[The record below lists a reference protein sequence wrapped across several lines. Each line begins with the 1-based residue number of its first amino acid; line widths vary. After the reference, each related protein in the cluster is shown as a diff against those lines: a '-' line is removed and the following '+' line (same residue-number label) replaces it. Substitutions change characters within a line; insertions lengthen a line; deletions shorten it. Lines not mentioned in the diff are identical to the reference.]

1 MEIAE
6 RVKLF
11 LKRHS
16 GSLFLCSAPLLFAV
30 VVVAIV
36 SPILRPQ
43 QSQLDPAMLDA
54 LLEDPKKIET
64 NPVQYNKY
72 NKIISKQT
80 KRYLDT
86 QRTDLKVPNA
96 DQPAPSLEIRVMLQ
110 ETKSTS
116 NVGANGPWQLQL
128 RNGSTWRTAQG
139 MLPISCTG
147 GLLQIGGDKGP
158 NELWLRPNKGGIV
171 ALDANS
177 YRGELRFYCERE
189 GLVIVNHVQLEQ
201 YIASVVGAEMPSN
214 WPEEALRAQA
224 VAARS
229 YALAHMARPADPHWN
244 LGATTRWQAYAGLES
259 ESEASRAAGSST
271 MGLVLSYRGGIV
283 ESLYA
288 ADKAITIQAHGHL
301 GASMSQHG
309 AKELAQQGYRFSQ
322 ILARY
327 YRGANLARLKRS
339 A

>member
-1 MEIAE
+1 MGKVE
-6 RVKLF
+6 RLKLF

-16 GSLFLCSAPLLFAV
+16 GSLFLCSAPLFFAAL
-30 VVVAIV
+30 VVALI
-36 SPILRPQ
+36 SPILKPQ
-43 QSQLDPAMLDA
+43 QTQLDPAMLEA
-54 LLEDPKKIET
+54 LLEDPIKNENT
-64 NPVQYNKY
+64 E
-72 NKIISKQT
+72 IISKQN
-80 KRYLDT
+80 KRSLDT
-86 QRTDLKVPNA
+86 QRLDLKVPNA

-128 RNGSTWRTAQG
+128 RNGSTWRTGQG
-139 MLPISCTG
+139 MLPLSCSEG
-147 GLLQIGGDKGP
+147 RLQIGGDKGP
-158 NELWLRPNKGGIV
+158 NELWLRPKNGGIV
-171 ALDANS
+171 ALDAKS
-177 YRGELRFYCERE
+177 YRGELRFYCDRA
-189 GLVIVNHVQLEQ
+189 GLVIVNHLQLEE
-201 YIASVVGAEMPSN
+201 YIASVVGAEMPSD

-244 LGATTRWQAYAGLES
+244 LGATTRWQAYDGLES
-259 ESEASRAAGSST
+259 ESEASRVAGNST

-288 ADKAITIQAHGHL
+288 ADKKITIEAHGHL

>member
-1 MEIAE
+1 MEKVE
-6 RVKLF
+6 RLKLF

-16 GSLFLCSAPLLFAV
+16 GSLFLCSAPLFFAAL
-30 VVVAIV
+30 VVALI
-36 SPILRPQ
+36 SPILKPQ
-43 QSQLDPAMLDA
+43 QTQIDPAMLEA
-54 LLEDPKKIET
+54 LLEDPIKNENNEIITK
-64 NPVQYNKY
+64 QNKR
-72 NKIISKQT
+72 S
-80 KRYLDT
+80 LDT
-86 QRTDLKVPNA
+86 QRLDLKVPNA

-128 RNGSTWRTAQG
+128 RNGSTLRTGQG
-139 MLPISCTG
+139 MLPLSCSEG
-147 GLLQIGGDKGP
+147 RLQIGGDKGP
-158 NELWLRPNKGGIV
+158 NELWLRPKNGGIV
-171 ALDANS
+171 ALDAKS
-177 YRGELRFYCERE
+177 YRGELRFYCDRA
-189 GLVIVNHVQLEQ
+189 GLVIVNHLQLEE
-201 YIASVVGAEMPSN
+201 YIASVVGAEMPSD

-244 LGATTRWQAYAGLES
+244 LGATTRWQAYDGLES
-259 ESEASRAAGSST
+259 ESEASRVAGSST

-288 ADKAITIQAHGHL
+288 SDKKITIEAHGHL

>member
-1 MEIAE
+1 MEKVE
-6 RVKLF
+6 RLKLF

-16 GSLFLCSAPLLFAV
+16 GSLFLCSAPLFFAAL
-30 VVVAIV
+30 VVALI
-36 SPILRPQ
+36 SPSLKPQ
-43 QSQLDPAMLDA
+43 QSQLDPAMLEA
-54 LLEDPKKIET
+54 LLEDPIKNE
-64 NPVQYNKY
+64 N
-72 NKIISKQT
+72 NKIISKQN
-80 KRYLDT
+80 KRSLNT
-86 QRTDLKVPNA
+86 QRLDLKIPNA

-128 RNGSTWRTAQG
+128 RNGNTWRSGQG
-139 MLPISCTG
+139 MLPLNCIE
-147 GLLQIGGDKGP
+147 GLLQIGDDKGP
-158 NELWLRPNKGGIV
+158 NELWLRPNNGGIV
-171 ALDANS
+171 ALDAKS
-177 YRGELRFYCERE
+177 YRGEFRFYCERG
-189 GLVIVNHVQLEQ
+189 GLVIVNHLQIED
-201 YIASVVGAEMPSN
+201 YIASVVGAEMPSD

-244 LGATTRWQAYAGLES
+244 LGATTRWQAYDGLES
-259 ESEASRAAGSST
+259 ESEASRVAGSST

-288 ADKAITIQAHGHL
+288 ADKKITIEAHGHL

-309 AKELAQQGYRFSQ
+309 AKELAQQGFRFSQ

>member
-1 MEIAE
+1 
-6 RVKLF
+6 
-11 LKRHS
+11 
-16 GSLFLCSAPLLFAV
+16 
-30 VVVAIV
+30 
-36 SPILRPQ
+36 
-43 QSQLDPAMLDA
+43 
-54 LLEDPKKIET
+54 
-64 NPVQYNKY
+64 
-72 NKIISKQT
+72 
-80 KRYLDT
+80 
-86 QRTDLKVPNA
+86 
-96 DQPAPSLEIRVMLQ
+96 MLQ

-128 RNGSTWRTAQG
+128 RNGSTWKTGQG
-139 MLPISCTG
+139 MLPLSCSG
-147 GLLQIGGDKGP
+147 GLLKISGDKGP
-158 NELWLRPNKGGIV
+158 NELWLRPNIGVIV
-171 ALDANS
+171 ALDAKS
-177 YRGELRFYCERE
+177 YRGELRFYCEHA
-189 GLVIVNHVQLEQ
+189 GLVIVNHVQLEE
-201 YIASVVGAEMPSN
+201 YIASVVGAEMPSD

-259 ESEASRAAGSST
+259 ESEASRVAGSST

-288 ADKAITIQAHGHL
+288 ADKKITIEAHGHL

>member
-1 MEIAE
+1 MGKVE
-6 RVKLF
+6 RLKLF

-16 GSLFLCSAPLLFAV
+16 GSLFLCSAPLFFAAL
-30 VVVAIV
+30 VVALI
-36 SPILRPQ
+36 SPILKPQ
-43 QSQLDPAMLDA
+43 QTQLDPAMLEA
-54 LLEDPKKIET
+54 LLEDPIKNE
-64 NPVQYNKY
+64 NNE
-72 NKIISKQT
+72 IISKQN
-80 KRYLDT
+80 KGSLDN
-86 QRTDLKVPNA
+86 QRLDLKVPNA

-128 RNGSTWRTAQG
+128 RNGSTWRTGQG
-139 MLPISCTG
+139 MLPLSCSEG
-147 GLLQIGGDKGP
+147 RLQIGGDKGP
-158 NELWLRPNKGGIV
+158 NELWLRPKNGGIV
-171 ALDANS
+171 ALDAKS
-177 YRGELRFYCERE
+177 YRGELRFYCDRA
-189 GLVIVNHVQLEQ
+189 GLVIVNHLQLEE
-201 YIASVVGAEMPSN
+201 YIASVVGAEMPSD

-244 LGATTRWQAYAGLES
+244 LGATTRWQAYDGLES
-259 ESEASRAAGSST
+259 ESEASRVAGSST

-288 ADKAITIQAHGHL
+288 ADKKITSEAHDHL

>member
-1 MEIAE
+1 MEK
-6 RVKLF
+6 VKSLKLF

-16 GSLFLCSAPLLFAV
+16 GSLFLCSAPLFFAAL
-30 VVVAIV
+30 VVALI
-36 SPILRPQ
+36 SPILKPQ
-43 QSQLDPAMLDA
+43 QTQLDPAMLEA
-54 LLEDPKKIET
+54 LLEDPIKNE
-64 NPVQYNKY
+64 NNE
-72 NKIISKQT
+72 IISKQN
-80 KRYLDT
+80 KRSLDT
-86 QRTDLKVPNA
+86 QRLDLKVPNT

-128 RNGSTWRTAQG
+128 RNGSTWRTGQG
-139 MLPISCTG
+139 MLPLSCSEG
-147 GLLQIGGDKGP
+147 RLQIGGDKGP
-158 NELWLRPNKGGIV
+158 NELWLRPKNGGIV
-171 ALDANS
+171 ALDAKS
-177 YRGELRFYCERE
+177 YRGELRFYCDRA
-189 GLVIVNHVQLEQ
+189 GPVIVNHLQLEE
-201 YIASVVGAEMPSN
+201 YIASVVGAEMPSD

-244 LGATTRWQAYAGLES
+244 LGATTRWQAYDGLES
-259 ESEASRAAGSST
+259 ESEASRVAGNST

-288 ADKAITIQAHGHL
+288 ADKKITIEAHGHL

>member
-1 MEIAE
+1 MEKVE
-6 RVKLF
+6 RLKLF

-16 GSLFLCSAPLLFAV
+16 GSLFLCSAPLFFAAL
-30 VVVAIV
+30 VVALI
-36 SPILRPQ
+36 SPILKPQ
-43 QSQLDPAMLDA
+43 QTQLDPAMLEA
-54 LLEDPKKIET
+54 LLEDPIKNE
-64 NPVQYNKY
+64 NNE
-72 NKIISKQT
+72 IISKQN
-80 KRYLDT
+80 KGSLDN
-86 QRTDLKVPNA
+86 QRLDLKVPNA

-128 RNGSTWRTAQG
+128 RNGSTLRTGQG
-139 MLPISCTG
+139 MLPLSCSEG
-147 GLLQIGGDKGP
+147 RLQIGGDKGP
-158 NELWLRPNKGGIV
+158 NELWLRPKNGGIV
-171 ALDANS
+171 ALDAKS
-177 YRGELRFYCERE
+177 YRGELRFYCDRG
-189 GLVIVNHVQLEQ
+189 GLVIVNHVQLEE
-201 YIASVVGAEMPSN
+201 YIASVVGAEMPSD

-244 LGATTRWQAYAGLES
+244 LGATTRWQAYDGLES
-259 ESEASRAAGSST
+259 ESEASRVAGSST

-288 ADKAITIQAHGHL
+288 ADKKITSEAHDHL